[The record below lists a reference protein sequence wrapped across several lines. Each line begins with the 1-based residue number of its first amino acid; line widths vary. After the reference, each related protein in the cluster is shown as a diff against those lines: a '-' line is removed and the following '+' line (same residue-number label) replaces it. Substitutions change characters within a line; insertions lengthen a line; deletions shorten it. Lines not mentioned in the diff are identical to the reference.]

1 MKSGKTI
8 KLHGKIGKSKR
19 RAIDIIMIPS
29 KPLISI
35 ITPCFNEELNVENC
49 ASELRRVMESRCSEY
64 DYEHIFVDNAS
75 TDLTYLRLKQI
86 ASKDSRV
93 KVILNSRNVGP
104 FRNMWH
110 GLKNASGQAVIP
122 LLPADLQDP
131 PTVIPDFLELWEKGH
146 LVVHGVRRNRKEF
159 FLMRMAR
166 STYYR
171 VIRKF
176 ADVDIP
182 LNAGEFMLIDRRIAK
197 SILSL
202 DDQYPYIRGLVAQ
215 CGVKSAFVDYDW
227 RQRERGKSRNSLI
240 DLVDQAINGFVSTSK
255 IPARLA
261 LLIGF
266 FLSIAGIFGAFVTT
280 LLFLFNRGENI
291 AVGIPTAI
299 VSILFFAGIQ
309 LLFLGLIGE
318 YVLSIHGQ
326 VRKSPPMFEIERI
339 NLIDNESLEKNE
351 N

>member
-1 MKSGKTI
+1 MKST
-8 KLHGKIGKSKR
+8 
-19 RAIDIIMIPS
+19 

-35 ITPCFNEELNVENC
+35 ITPCFNEELNVEKC
-49 ASELRRVMESRCSEY
+49 VIELRDVMESRCSEY

-75 TDLTYLRLKQI
+75 TDSTFETLRLLAK
-86 ASKDSRV
+86 SDPRV

-110 GLKNASGQAVIP
+110 GLKNASGDAVIP

-131 PTVIPDFLELWEKGH
+131 PKVIPEFVELWDQGH
-146 LVVHGVRRNRKEF
+146 MVVHGVRRNRKEF
-159 FLMRMAR
+159 LLMRAAR
-166 STYYR
+166 SIYYR
-171 VIRKF
+171 IIRKF

-182 LNAGEFMLIDRRIAK
+182 LDAGEFMLIDKKIVK

-215 CGVKSAFVDYDW
+215 CGVKSAFVQYDW
-227 RQRERGKSRNSLI
+227 QVREKGKSRNNII
-240 DLVDQAINGFVSTSK
+240 DLLDQAVNGFVSTSK

-261 LLIGF
+261 LLAGF
-266 FLSIAGIFGAFVTT
+266 LLSALGVTGAAVTAI
-280 LLFLFNRGENI
+280 LFLVNRGQVE
-291 AVGIPTAI
+291 VGIPTAI
-299 VSILFFAGIQ
+299 VAIFFFSGIQ

-339 NLIDNESLEKNE
+339 NLENERIQGSYYE

>member
-1 MKSGKTI
+1 MTSK
-8 KLHGKIGKSKR
+8 KL
-19 RAIDIIMIPS
+19 
-29 KPLISI
+29 LISVV
-35 ITPCFNEELNVENC
+35 TPCFNEELNVEKC
-49 ASELRRVMESRCSEY
+49 ASELRDVMENSCSEY

-75 TDLTYLRLKQI
+75 TDLTFEKLKAVAQN
-86 ASKDSRV
+86 DPRV

-110 GLKNASGQAVIP
+110 GLKNASGDAVIP

-131 PTVIPDFLELWEKGH
+131 PKVIPEFIKLWNQGH

-159 FLMRMAR
+159 FLMRTAR
-166 STYYR
+166 SIYYR
-171 VIRKF
+171 IIRKF

-182 LNAGEFMLIDRRIAK
+182 LDAGEFMLIDKRIVK
-197 SILSL
+197 SLLSL

-215 CGVKSAFVDYDW
+215 CGAKSAFVNYDW
-227 RQRERGKSRNSLI
+227 EIRERGKSRNNII
-240 DLVDQAINGFVSTSK
+240 DLVDQAVNGFVSTSK

-261 LLIGF
+261 LLAGFLLSFLGVIG
-266 FLSIAGIFGAFVTT
+266 SIATT
-280 LLFLFNRGENI
+280 ISILLNRGQA
-291 AVGIPTAI
+291 AVGIPTII
-299 VSILFFAGIQ
+299 VGIFFFSGIQ

-339 NLIDNESLEKNE
+339 NFNDVKTGVSRHE